1 MGEPISR
8 KKGKLAGNGKH
19 NARLVDEIKRGEEKK
34 EREQKEC
41 TSRVECT
48 IQVMVDAR
56 QGNIKMVVSEDHASC
71 WVHRDLTVKT
81 KKSGFVDS
89 SEGVG
94 RKGRISNMTD
104 RYGAGILDG
113 HRDRQIRMLRI
124 DPIPRHS
131 NSR

>member
-81 KKSGFVDS
+81 KKI
-89 SEGVG
+89 
-94 RKGRISNMTD
+94 RIC
-104 RYGAGILDG
+104 
-113 HRDRQIRMLRI
+113 
-124 DPIPRHS
+124 
-131 NSR
+131 